1 MPNIYGLLYSARSAY
16 RRLRSGISLLRLKT
30 GAYRKA
36 DLPEYDFSA
45 LTSKWPYRESNC
57 VSDNF
62 TNTPYDGKTNLSVI
76 VPLYNSSAFVERLAG
91 QLMNQKTKYNYEVI
105 FVDDGSTDDTADKVR
120 KLSVRGGGITFISQE
135 NKGIGGARNT
145 GIENACGEYIAFED
159 HDDEVTELFVEKIL
173 EAAYINDADVID
185 CCYELKYHGHHV
197 KTEPSLGYVHGGAFK
212 RNLFKK
218 VRFPSNHY
226 WYEDMINS
234 FIIRPQAHKSVIIQD
249 VLYIKNR
256 HSNNATQKVF
266 SSSNYKCLEQIYLA
280 KSLVEDYRKLGIN
293 DENYLF
299 VRTLNELS
307 FWTMDRT
314 SGLDENTRKQVF
326 LACHEI
332 MSSFKHKPSG
342 LSRKQQIFY
351 DAIMSKDFTAWN
363 LAAKL

>member
-57 VSDNF
+57 VSDSF

-120 KLSVRGGGITFISQE
+120 KLSVRGGGITFMQE
-135 NKGIGGARNT
+135 NQGAGGARNT
-145 GIENACGEYIAFED
+145 GINLAVGEYIAFVD
-159 HDDEVTELFVEKIL
+159 SDDEVTEMFIEKVL
-173 EAAYINDADVID
+173 DAAYTNNADA
-185 CCYELKYHGHHV
+185 V
-197 KTEPSLGYVHGGAFK
+197 KCRFEKRFGGNIVYAKDAWGYVWGGVYSRKIFQ
-212 RNLFKK
+212 R
-218 VRFPSNHY
+218 VRFPVSY
-226 WYEDMINS
+226 WYEDMINP
-234 FIIRPQAHKSVIIQD
+234 FIFKPLSIISTTIQD
-249 VLYIKNR
+249 ILYFKTE
-256 HSNNATQKVF
+256 HSNNLTRNVEYSASYHT
-266 SSSNYKCLEQIYLA
+266 LDGLYLA
-280 KSLVEDYRKLGIN
+280 MGLIHDYYKLHIYDEDYI
-293 DENYLF
+293 F
-299 VRTLNELS
+299 ICTLNELAV
-307 FWTMDRT
+307 WTMNRT
-314 SGLDENTRKQVF
+314 AKLDENTRKQVF